1 MIRHRKLR
9 MRMRN
14 HMVTLK
20 EEEVLKEDHL
30 VGEIIFLEEE
40 EEVEEVEL
48 NVMPVERQDIC
59 LGNVPRGREKEE
71 EKHTF
76 LKPRRM

>member
-1 MIRHRKLR
+1 MIRHRKIS

-20 EEEVLKEDHL
+20 GEEVLEEDHL

-40 EEVEEVEL
+40 EEIEEVEL
-48 NVMPVERQDIC
+48 NIMPVER
-59 LGNVPRGREKEE
+59 
-71 EKHTF
+71 
-76 LKPRRM
+76 

>member
-1 MIRHRKLR
+1 MIRHQKTR
-9 MRMRN
+9 MRLRN

-20 EEEVLKEDHL
+20 EEEFPKEDPL

-48 NVMPVERQDIC
+48 NVMPVER
-59 LGNVPRGREKEE
+59 
-71 EKHTF
+71 
-76 LKPRRM
+76 

>member
-1 MIRHRKLR
+1 MIRHRKIR

-20 EEEVLKEDHL
+20 VEEVPKEDHL

-48 NVMPVERQDIC
+48 NVMLVKDRKHV
-59 LGNVPRGREKEE
+59 LKMPREE
-71 EKHTF
+71 E
-76 LKPRRM
+76 RRRRRITHF